1 MRAGYGE
8 VASVNP
14 ASWIT
19 KVIPN
24 NAYNANANL
33 KSLKCRLL
41 YLGDIGYIF
50 LIYKQ
55 RPKKSP

>member
-24 NAYNANANL
+24 KAYNANANL
-33 KSLKCRLL
+33 KSLECRLF
-41 YLGDIGYIF
+41 YLADIGYLF
-50 LIYKQ
+50 
-55 RPKKSP
+55 